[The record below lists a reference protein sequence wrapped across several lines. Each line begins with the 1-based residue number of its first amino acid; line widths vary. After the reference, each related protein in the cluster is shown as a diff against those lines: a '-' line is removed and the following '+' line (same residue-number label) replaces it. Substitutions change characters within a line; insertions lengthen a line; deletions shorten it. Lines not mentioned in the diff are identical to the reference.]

1 MGKNGNYDPSFAR
14 EVFENVDFGDEIKMC
29 MQCGV
34 CAASCPLSLQMD
46 HPPRQ
51 IFTLIR
57 AGKKEEVLGSQAIML
72 CTSCYAC
79 KVRCPR
85 KIPVVDV
92 MHGLANYALKQGFV
106 PRKDTANFGSK
117 FWEQVYRIGRIDE
130 KDLPRRYFFS
140 EGFIEGIKGT
150 LSFSDI
156 GIKMFL
162 HKRMKLLPEKKIKGI
177 KELRKMLE
185 KAETMQQGGA
195 SA

>member
-57 AGKKEEVLGSQAIML
+57 AGKKEEVLGSEAIML
-72 CTSCYAC
+72 CTSCYTC

>member
-14 EVFENVDFGDEIKMC
+14 EVFENVDFGHEIKMC

-51 IFTLIR
+51 IFALIR
-57 AGKKEEVLGSQAIML
+57 AGKREEVLGSQAIML
-72 CTSCYAC
+72 CTSCYTC

-106 PRKDTANFGSK
+106 PRKNTANFGGK
-117 FWEQVYRIGRIDE
+117 FWDQVYKIGRIDE
-130 KDLPRRYFFS
+130 KDLPRRYFF
-140 EGFIEGIKGT
+140 EGGIVEGIKGT

-177 KELRKMLE
+177 RDLRKMLD
-185 KAETMQQGGA
+185 KAEGMQEGGA